1 MTVVFPNSNLP
12 TSSQPW
18 AREIQ
23 KQLSNIISSNT
34 SSQINNAAR
43 DNQLNSSIIALNGV
57 VNGLSAVQTDITNA
71 LVEIGLIEG
80 QVTDI
85 EDTVL
90 VDGEPD
96 KINGA
101 NIKVGTLSA
110 SSITT
115 GTLNGNNVN
124 ITNLNANNITSGTI
138 SANTINGGAITAS
151 SLDLTSSSYAV
162 KVGTSSSFAYFRVN
176 PGGVNGVALNAV
188 GFISPSVSGVISNWY
203 PYNDDDVA
211 CGTTNFRWTR
221 LWAVNGTVSTSDLRD
236 KTNIETAS
244 LGLEFINKLRPV
256 SYNMKIGGNSFVRD
270 EDGEIAFDEN
280 GKPITESRPGV
291 RRHWGLIAQEVKS
304 ALEEVNAPD
313 FGGFII
319 DDLEDPNSHLSLSY
333 EQFISPMIKAI
344 QELSARVE
352 TLEKGA

>member
-57 VNGLSAVQTDITNA
+57 VNGVTNA
-71 LVEIGLIEG
+71 LNEIGLL
-80 QVTDI
+80 Q
-85 EDTVL
+85 DTVL

-124 ITNLNANNITSGTI
+124 ITNLDADNITSGTI
-138 SANTINGGAITAS
+138 SADTINGGAITAS

-188 GFISPSVSGVISNWY
+188 GFISPSVSGVISNWF
-203 PYNDDDVA
+203 PYVDNDVA

-221 LWAVNGTVSTSDLRD
+221 IWAVNGTISTSDLRD

-270 EDGEIAFDEN
+270 EDGEITFDEN